1 MKRYATATL
10 MVAITM
16 MSASMASAQDDDKT
30 PPAPVITGNSA
41 GKITTSGRV
50 KVELKGGMTLEGS
63 PVDVDALKMASL
75 FGEATIPLHTIAGI
89 RFAQKPTEQ
98 STVVL
103 LNGDALTGEVN
114 LTELKCVAEWGTAAV
129 NVSHIVSVV
138 FRPDLTWSSVPT
150 PNGDRW
156 QLKKTTGTNANG
168 NSTGGNRTYPPGT
181 TFPRNR

>member
-1 MKRYATATL
+1 MKRYATAAL
-10 MVAITM
+10 MLAITM
-16 MSASMASAQDDDKT
+16 MTASIASAQDDDKT
-30 PPAPVITGNSA
+30 PPAPVIEGNAA
-41 GKITTSGRV
+41 GKVATSGRV
-50 KVELKGGMTLEGS
+50 KIQLKEGMTLEGS
-63 PVDVDALKMASL
+63 PVEVDAVKMASL

-98 STVVL
+98 STIVL
-103 LNGDALTGEVN
+103 LNGDALTGEIN
-114 LTELKCVAEWGTAAV
+114 LSELKCVAEWGTAAV

-156 QLKKTTGTNANG
+156 QLKKTTGNVVTG
-168 NSTGGNRTYPPGT
+168 NPNSGNRTTFPST

>member
-1 MKRYATATL
+1 MAVL
-10 MVAITM
+10 MVAVAMISVD
-16 MSASMASAQDDDKT
+16 SAWAQDDDKT
-30 PPAPVITGNSA
+30 PPAPVIAGNTA
-41 GKITTSGRV
+41 GKVATSGRV
-50 KVELKGGMTLEGS
+50 KIQLKEGMTLEGS
-63 PVDVDALKMASL
+63 PVDIESLKMASL

-89 RFAQKPTEQ
+89 RFSQKPTEQ

-138 FRPDLTWSSVPT
+138 FRPDLSWSSVPT

-156 QLKKTTGTNANG
+156 QLKKTTGTVVNG
-168 NSTGGNRTYPPGT
+168 NNNSGNRTTFPAT